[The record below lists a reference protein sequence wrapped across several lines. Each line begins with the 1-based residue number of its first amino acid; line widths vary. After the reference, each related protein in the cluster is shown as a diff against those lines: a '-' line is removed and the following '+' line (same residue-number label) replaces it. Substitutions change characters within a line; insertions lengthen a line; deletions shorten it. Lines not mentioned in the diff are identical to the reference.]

1 MKVLVVN
8 QHANNFGDEAAGAAL
23 VQNLL
28 QLSEIECIELLY
40 CMPGYIPINDNRVI
54 HNHDLNVRTF
64 RRIEFLKY
72 IFTGKAE
79 GAFLPCFLKKLKE
92 YDCVVVS
99 PCGAN
104 LGIYKDWQL
113 LFQDLTV
120 VKNRKRLIFHL
131 NTISPSGNY
140 LFDKL
145 VIKLC
150 RKSEVYVREKAS
162 YDYLMKNH
170 VNVRLGTDSAF
181 SLKSQNKIIATEKR
195 IVFVPSDVW
204 SWHVDFKG
212 KSRQDYEE
220 NVIKPLAD
228 FAYKYNM
235 EVTIL
240 PHTNTNQEMK
250 FNKMTKEL
258 LKKQN
263 QNVSVNIVSV
273 TSVYDYEN
281 IIRSAYIVIGMRYH
295 TIVFAVKNAI
305 PFLAISYEQKI
316 VEVSCY
322 SRMDRYCMKLKSAMD
337 LQMFSEKLN
346 EVYLNHD
353 KIRNELSEIS
363 KKIMDKSLIVIHEQ
377 FN

>member
-8 QHANNFGDEAAGAAL
+8 QHANNFGDEAAGVAL

-28 QLSEIECIELLY
+28 QLPNIECIELLY

-79 GAFLPCFLKKLKE
+79 GTFLPYFLKKLKE
-92 YDCVVVS
+92 YDSVVVS

-120 VKNRKRLIFHL
+120 VKNKKRLIFHL

-145 VIKLC
+145 VIELC
-150 RKSEVYVREKAS
+150 KKSEVYVREKAS
-162 YDYLMKNH
+162 FEYLIRND
-170 VNVRLGTDSAF
+170 VNVKLGTDSAF
-181 SLKSQNKIIATEKR
+181 SLKSQNKTIATENR

-204 SWHVDFKG
+204 DWHVDFKG
-212 KSRQDYEE
+212 KSRRDYEE
-220 NVIKPLAD
+220 NVVIPLAD
-228 FAYKYNM
+228 FADKHNM

-240 PHTNTNQEMK
+240 PHTNTSHEK
-250 FNKMTKEL
+250 EFNKLTKEL
-258 LKKQN
+258 LKKQSS
-263 QNVSVNIVSV
+263 NVSVNIASAN
-273 TSVYDYEN
+273 SIYDYEN

-316 VEVSCY
+316 VEVSNY
-322 SRMDRYCMKLKSAMD
+322 SRMDRYCMSLKSAID
-337 LQMFSEKLN
+337 LRMFSTKLN

-353 KIRNELSEIS
+353 KICNELSEIS
-363 KKIMDKSLIVIHEQ
+363 KEIVDKSLIVIHEQ
-377 FN
+377 FD